1 MGEHFAIFHILNQS
15 IFLVGYQAELFDVQF
30 YFVYMRFTEKKIV
43 LATEI
48 SLTTNVFPIH
58 LSIKY

>member
-1 MGEHFAIFHILNQS
+1 MSEGGSGHVGNILWYT
-15 IFLVGYQAELFDVQF
+15 L
-30 YFVYMRFTEKKIV
+30 RKKIV

-58 LSIKY
+58 HTIKYYTYSLQLFKMFRRNR